1 MKKRLLFAFMA
12 LCASV
17 SGFALEQGEFVY
29 TPQGRFQITGQ
40 NLNANNAFQNMD
52 GWTVIGEGKTLNDK
66 FNTNANGLADGM
78 NSVVSV
84 DGETLDEGMYFKFE
98 PTDASAAYVVSF
110 KMKGALL
117 DNVRC
122 RPVTDGY
129 KKTYNL
135 VKIEGN
141 SDNVYGGENDV
152 KLANTAEELNP
163 EWKTFY
169 YAIEGDG
176 TARTWFISFV
186 AMSTSIEIA
195 DLQIAPA
202 VKFADLRERDDMVE
216 SLQVIKNCYD
226 WPAEVLAD
234 YGFDEVI
241 AKLQAI
247 GDEAGQ
253 AELEEALEEA
263 GEIAYEFIN
272 ANMDDYLAASEAT
285 ATTNAAGSPKVDV
298 KFSTWYA
305 KVQKAYTWGDW
316 NCLPSGRGFWEK
328 EEQGAADFGHFAGNS
343 AWNGGSPDGPMGIYM
358 SKTFDPGVYVF
369 SLDSKAALREDNT
382 SSSWT
387 NNEGWDPAYGI
398 AYIGKLGTV
407 KDADGNDVTAVTDT
421 IASMVKDLESLNFTG
436 FNVIAKIE
444 EAGAYEVGYKA
455 YCKDGYKDLKNGSVV
470 YIKDVSIWGKN
481 NNKYNQK
488 QLGYEQNV
496 RTQISAGRDNLTTAA
511 GYLADESFLWGK
523 AALKAVVDEVGP
535 KIAEYEAMDQD
546 AIIATFD
553 QDTYVNSTSDEAGL
567 LQYQVYQ
574 EATKFIIAANKEFLA
589 ENDTLASIQTAIDA
603 AEATKAM
610 RLYDAATGKD
620 ALQAIIDKAKG
631 VQATMKAADYSEAN
645 ALAIREANAELAE
658 AVAVFKTTIP
668 ASAIATIVDI
678 DFENDATQNADNELY
693 SVAGAKGAMEFSTWS
708 VDGTGNQ
715 PFEKGFW
722 SNGEQLW
729 KGYIRIGNGT
739 GTVVFDPTEN
749 GSMGTN
755 ILKVACDLYVQGLS
769 GRSLG
774 FFLKNVVDGEN
785 GPEDATIFGLFHNF
799 YNGTTETNTTGVD
812 ISKIWA
818 KSGGSYDNA
827 SPADADEET
836 LTANPL
842 QKSHVEV
849 IMDYGRKSM
858 YCTINSVNG
867 STASNEVGLDTV
879 PTKFILQCNYN
890 NNNRRAWFDNLK
902 IERISAGATE
912 PFVDAINSIKAA
924 SQDNVIYN
932 LAGQKVMKAQKGVF
946 IQNGKKVIK

>member
-1 MKKRLLFAFMA
+1 
-12 LCASV
+12 
-17 SGFALEQGEFVY
+17 
-29 TPQGRFQITGQ
+29 
-40 NLNANNAFQNMD
+40 
-52 GWTVIGEGKTLNDK
+52 
-66 FNTNANGLADGM
+66 
-78 NSVVSV
+78 
-84 DGETLDEGMYFKFE
+84 
-98 PTDASAAYVVSF
+98 
-110 KMKGALL
+110 
-117 DNVRC
+117 
-122 RPVTDGY
+122 
-129 KKTYNL
+129 
-135 VKIEGN
+135 
-141 SDNVYGGENDV
+141 
-152 KLANTAEELNP
+152 
-163 EWKTFY
+163 
-169 YAIEGDG
+169 
-176 TARTWFISFV
+176 
-186 AMSTSIEIA
+186 
-195 DLQIAPA
+195 
-202 VKFADLRERDDMVE
+202 
-216 SLQVIKNCYD
+216 
-226 WPAEVLAD
+226 
-234 YGFDEVI
+234 
-241 AKLQAI
+241 
-247 GDEAGQ
+247 
-253 AELEEALEEA
+253 
-263 GEIAYEFIN
+263 
-272 ANMDDYLAASEAT
+272 
-285 ATTNAAGSPKVDV
+285 
-298 KFSTWYA
+298 
-305 KVQKAYTWGDW
+305 
-316 NCLPSGRGFWEK
+316 
-328 EEQGAADFGHFAGNS
+328 
-343 AWNGGSPDGPMGIYM
+343 
-358 SKTFDPGVYVF
+358 
-369 SLDSKAALREDNT
+369 
-382 SSSWT
+382 
-387 NNEGWDPAYGI
+387 
-398 AYIGKLGTV
+398 
-407 KDADGNDVTAVTDT
+407 
-421 IASMVKDLESLNFTG
+421 
-436 FNVIAKIE
+436 
-444 EAGAYEVGYKA
+444 
-455 YCKDGYKDLKNGSVV
+455 
-470 YIKDVSIWGKN
+470 
-481 NNKYNQK
+481 
-488 QLGYEQNV
+488 
-496 RTQISAGRDNLTTAA
+496 
-511 GYLADESFLWGK
+511 
-523 AALKAVVDEVGP
+523 
-535 KIAEYEAMDQD
+535 
-546 AIIATFD
+546 
-553 QDTYVNSTSDEAGL
+553 
-567 LQYQVYQ
+567 
-574 EATKFIIAANKEFLA
+574 
-589 ENDTLASIQTAIDA
+589 
-603 AEATKAM
+603 M

-678 DFENDATQNADNELY
+678 DFENEATPNADNELY
-693 SVAGAKGAMEFSTWS
+693 SVAGAKGTMEFSTWS

-867 STASNEVGLDTV
+867 STASNEVGLDAV

-924 SQDNVIYN
+924 SKDNVIYN